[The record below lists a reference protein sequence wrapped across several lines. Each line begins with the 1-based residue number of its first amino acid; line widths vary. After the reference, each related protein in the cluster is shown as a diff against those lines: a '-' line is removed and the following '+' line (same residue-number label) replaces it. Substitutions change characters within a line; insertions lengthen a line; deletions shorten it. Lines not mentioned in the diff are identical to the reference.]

1 MSNKR
6 RLRIRALR
14 SKEPD
19 LRKLSRA
26 LIELASARAEAEA
39 EAAHRAAADGAT
51 PKATPPAEEQSR

>member
-39 EAAHRAAADGAT
+39 KAAHRAAMAGAT
-51 PKATPPAEEQSR
+51 PTATPPAEEQSR